1 MASLLDKLP
10 TILVL
15 AVLVGIFLSLR
26 AHVPSARTRLW
37 AYAWG
42 LIFLHFFIQAFE
54 THAGTIENIF
64 ESIDIVALE
73 LSAIVFTVSMS
84 RAVEDRRKR
93 SAYLLVGCIP
103 TAFHGTAAVFGW
115 NMRYAMAAALAILF
129 FGATYF
135 AIRAY
140 NKLRVY
146 TVAIAVLFAGIG
158 AWAVRAQLHGNADFG
173 ITAIL
178 TIFFGICG
186 PLFWMRYPRTSPGVL
201 AVSGGFIAWGLVFP
215 AGAFVSAIAPN
226 LTVNPELWNVPKYFV
241 AFGMVLAI
249 LEDKSRIVEQAGARE
264 REENYL
270 LEQLSGITSRLL
282 SGKDPAALCGEIASV
297 ITRASSFTGA
307 ALFLTAEDRALRV
320 AGADGFTHAQ
330 MAALEMRTRDWDM
343 TRVAELCKSAD
354 RLGHHSF
361 LLKDNKDDDA
371 IDVLIPL
378 TSWRGSSL
386 GCLLLTANEEDG
398 GYDKREIVKLEVLA
412 SDFAVTIEN
421 ARLHHQLVRSEKL
434 AALGQLVAGVAH
446 ELNNPLTGIM
456 GYSDLLAEEVVG
468 EKLGKRVEKLGNE
481 ARRMKRIVDGLL
493 RFARQNNPA
502 SRAAEFEGAM
512 QDVTQLREYPLRK
525 FGITLKVE
533 IEPDLPRIAIGED
546 ELKQVLLNILNNSI
560 DAVEESAERKIRVR
574 AERHGDRVA
583 IRFEDSGPGFSDLNR
598 AFDPFFTTKPVGKGT
613 GLGLSICYGIVQES
627 GGEIFITNNERYGAN
642 VLIEF
647 PSAIVAP
654 AATPA
659 LALQA

>member
-37 AYAWG
+37 TCAWG

-54 THAGTIENIF
+54 THTGTIENIF

-73 LSAIVFTVSMS
+73 LSAIVFVVSMS
-84 RAVEDRRKR
+84 RAVEDARKR
-93 SAYLLVGCIP
+93 GAYLLVGCIP
-103 TAFHGTAAVFGW
+103 AAFHGTAAVFGW

-129 FGATYF
+129 FGAAYF
-135 AIRAY
+135 AIRGY
-140 NKLRVY
+140 HKLRVY
-146 TVAIAVLFAGIG
+146 TVAIATLFAGVG
-158 AWAVRAQLHGNADFG
+158 VWAVRDQLHGNADFG

-178 TIFFGICG
+178 TIAFGICG
-186 PLFWMRYPRTSPGVL
+186 PLFWMRYPRASAGVL

-215 AGAFVSAIAPN
+215 VGELVATVAPN

-241 AFGMVLAI
+241 AFGMVLAV
-249 LEDKSRIVEQAGARE
+249 LEDKSRIVEQAGERE
-264 REENYL
+264 REENFL

-307 ALFLTAEDRALRV
+307 ALFLTAEDGAVRV

-330 MAALEMRTRDWDM
+330 MAVLETRTHDWDM
-343 TRVAELCKSAD
+343 TRVTKLCKSSE
-354 RLGHHSF
+354 RLGNNSF
-361 LLKDNKDDDA
+361 LLKDEKHDES

-386 GCLLLTANEEDG
+386 GCLLLTAYEEAG

-412 SDFAVTIEN
+412 SDLAVTIEN

-468 EKLGKRVEKLGNE
+468 EKLSKRVQKLGNE

-502 SRAAEFEGAM
+502 SRAAEFEGAL
-512 QDVTQLREYPLRK
+512 QDVIQLREYHLRK
-525 FGITLKVE
+525 FSITLNVE
-533 IEPDLPRIAIGED
+533 VEPDLPRLAIGED

-560 DAVEESAERKIRVR
+560 DAVEESAERSIRIR
-574 AERHGDRVA
+574 AERHGERVG
-583 IRFEDSGPGFSDLNR
+583 IRFEDSGPGFTDLNR
-598 AFDPFFTTKPVGKGT
+598 AFDPFYTTKPVGKGT
-613 GLGLSICYGIVQES
+613 GLGLSICYGIVQEA
-627 GGEIFITNNERYGAN
+627 GGEIFIANNERYGAN
-642 VLIEF
+642 VLLEF
-647 PSAIVAP
+647 PSAGVTP
-654 AATPA
+654 AATPV
-659 LALQA
+659 LALQE